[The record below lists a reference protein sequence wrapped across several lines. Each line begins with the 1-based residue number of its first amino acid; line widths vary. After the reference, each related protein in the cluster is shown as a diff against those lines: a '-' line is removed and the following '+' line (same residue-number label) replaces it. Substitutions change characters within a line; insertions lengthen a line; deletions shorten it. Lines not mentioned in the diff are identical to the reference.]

1 MSGARPFF
9 IVPTATVVETAPGEE
24 VRNAAQSSASRHA
37 ADPRYTSSLAVAS
50 LDALHDYLDT
60 LVDRYEGPGFIED
73 DPISIPHAFDDPRD
87 QEVIGF
93 YAALLAWGRRD
104 VMLRKL
110 EELCERM
117 EYAPY
122 RFVRT
127 FDPERDAAALEGFVH
142 RTFQPIDALWLTNNL
157 GTVLDRY
164 ETVEQF
170 FAAHRP
176 DDSDSSGTSPVAPM
190 LQDVSTTLLTINDGT
205 PQRLRKHL
213 ARPEAGS
220 ACKRLNMYLRWM
232 VRPGPV
238 DLNLWTCLKPADL
251 MLPVDVHVGRQA
263 RALGL
268 LSRKT
273 NDWKAVRRLTTI
285 CQQFCASDPA
295 RYDFAFFGI
304 GAQDES
310 LDARFTGANRVDRSS
325 LPTPR

>member
-1 MSGARPFF
+1 
-9 IVPTATVVETAPGEE
+9 V
-24 VRNAAQSSASRHA
+24 
-37 ADPRYTSSLAVAS
+37 SSLS
-50 LDALHDYLDT
+50 ELKGYLDR
-60 LVDRYEGPGFIED
+60 LVARHETEDFID
-73 DPISIPHAFDDPRD
+73 GDPISIPHAFDDPRD
-87 QEVIGF
+87 QAVIGF

-117 EYAPY
+117 DYAPH

-127 FDPERDAAALEGFVH
+127 FDAHRDGDALDGFVH
-142 RTFQPIDALWLTNNL
+142 RTFQPIDARWLTTNL
-157 GTVLDRY
+157 SAALARY
-164 ETVEQF
+164 GSMERL
-170 FAAHRP
+170 FAVHLPGDAAE
-176 DDSDSSGTSPVAPM
+176 DESPVGDM
-190 LQDVSTTLLTINDGT
+190 LQGVSTTLLTMHDGT

-238 DLNLWTCLKPADL
+238 DFGHWTCLDPADL

-268 LSRKT
+268 LTRKT
-273 NDWKAVRRLTTI
+273 NDWKAVRRLTAV
-285 CQQFCASDPA
+285 CKHFCPSDPA
-295 RYDFAFFGI
+295 RYDFAFFGV
-304 GAQDES
+304 GAQDDS
-310 LDARFTGANRVDRSS
+310 LDTRFTGDNSVDGSS

>member
-1 MSGARPFF
+1 
-9 IVPTATVVETAPGEE
+9 
-24 VRNAAQSSASRHA
+24 
-37 ADPRYTSSLAVAS
+37 VAS
-50 LDALHDYLDT
+50 LDALREYLDT
-60 LVDRYEGPGFIED
+60 LVDRHERPAFIED

-87 QEVIGF
+87 QAVIGF

-117 EYAPY
+117 DHVPY

-127 FDPERDAAALEGFVH
+127 FDPDQDAAALDDFVH
-142 RTFQPIDALWLTNNL
+142 RTFQPIDAIWLTANL
-157 GTVLDRY
+157 GTALDHY
-164 ETVEQF
+164 ETMEGLF
-170 FAAHRP
+170 EAHRP
-176 DDSDSSGTSPVAPM
+176 DAAAEEESPVATM
-190 LQDVSTTLLTINDGT
+190 LQGVSTTLLTIDEAT

-238 DLNLWTCLKPADL
+238 DLNLWSVLDPAEL

-263 RALGL
+263 RSLGL
-268 LSRKT
+268 LTRKT
-273 NDWKAVRRLTTI
+273 NDWKAVRRLTAV
-285 CQQFCASDPA
+285 CRHFCASDPA
-295 RYDFAFFGI
+295 RYDFAFFGV

>member
-1 MSGARPFF
+1 MVSL
-9 IVPTATVVETAPGEE
+9 
-24 VRNAAQSSASRHA
+24 
-37 ADPRYTSSLAVAS
+37 TSVAS
-50 LDALHDYLDT
+50 LDALREYLDT
-60 LVDRYEGPGFIED
+60 LVDRHERPAFID
-73 DPISIPHAFDDPRD
+73 GDPISIPHAFDDPRD
-87 QEVIGF
+87 QEVIGL

-110 EELCERM
+110 EDLCERM
-117 EYAPY
+117 NHAPY

-127 FDPERDAAALEGFVH
+127 FTPDEDADALDDFVH
-142 RTFQPIDALWLTNNL
+142 RTFQPTDAVWLTANL
-157 GTVLDRY
+157 SAALDRH
-164 ETVEQF
+164 ETVENL

-176 DDSDSSGTSPVAPM
+176 NDEAKTDTSPVVAM
-190 LQDVSTTLLTINDGT
+190 LQGVSTTLLTINDDT

-238 DLNLWTCLKPADL
+238 DLSMWSILEPADL

-263 RALGL
+263 RSLGL
-268 LSRKT
+268 LTRKT
-273 NDWKAVRRLTTI
+273 NDWKAVRRLTAI
-285 CQQFCASDPA
+285 CRHFCPSDPA
-295 RYDFAFFGI
+295 RYDFAFFGV
-304 GAQDES
+304 GTQDES

>member
-1 MSGARPFF
+1 M
-9 IVPTATVVETAPGEE
+9 AT
-24 VRNAAQSSASRHA
+24 
-37 ADPRYTSSLAVAS
+37 
-50 LDALHDYLDT
+50 LDALREYLDT
-60 LVDRYEGPGFIED
+60 LVDRHERPAFIDD

-87 QEVIGF
+87 QEVIGL

-104 VMLRKL
+104 VLLRKL

-117 EYAPY
+117 GHAPY
-122 RFVRT
+122 RFVRSFNPAT
-127 FDPERDAAALEGFVH
+127 DADALDGFVH
-142 RTFQPIDALWLTNNL
+142 RTFQPIDARWLTANL
-157 GTVLDRY
+157 SAALERH
-164 ETVEQF
+164 ETMEALF
-170 FAAHRP
+170 DAHRP
-176 DDSDSSGTSPVAPM
+176 DDPDGDSSVAAM
-190 LQDVSTTLLTINDGT
+190 LQGVSTTLLTIHDET

-238 DLNLWTCLKPADL
+238 DLSLWSILDPSDL

-268 LSRKT
+268 LERKT
-273 NDWKAVRRLTTI
+273 NDWTAVRRLTAI
-285 CQQFCASDPA
+285 CRHFCASDPA
-295 RYDFAFFGI
+295 RYDFAFFGV

-310 LDARFTGANRVDRSS
+310 LDARFTGANRVDGSS